1 MQIIWQDV
9 RYGMRMLVSSPGVAL
24 VAVLTLA
31 LGIGANAAIF
41 SLVDALLLR
50 PLPVKDPSQLT
61 VLSNQQN
68 GALQFG
74 GARCRKSGGKLPYGQ
89 RHGPNDIFDRLRDVD
104 LRRSRSLLYPVAARH
119 AS

>member
-9 RYGMRMLVSSPGVAL
+9 RYGMRMLVSWPGVAL

-68 GALQFG
+68 GALQFNVFSV
-74 GARCRKSGGKLPYGQ
+74 ADYR
-89 RHGPNDIFDRLRDVD
+89 DIREQTSTAFWD
-104 LRRSRSLLYPVAARH
+104 
-119 AS
+119 